1 LRYKLTAAGIA
12 ARNELLCL
20 LDIRPESDGSFNIS
34 AAHVKLKP
42 KRAKDSRTTFGDLLA
57 HPPHYSVAFGEIN
70 NFFAERLENIV
81 DRYKGQCH
89 SNCDIHD
96 GTLSEKLN
104 RCTLIN
110 DVGLREYFYHYYENN
125 SDKDKWNVPTYFYTH
140 CDAVRL
146 PRNKIQNKSK
156 STRNIQA
163 GNIIN
168 PAKKISDLLWNLDY
182 HDQQKYFTDRI
193 DEYFSHAI
201 AFSVAAPRPTSEREG
216 SLQEWISCRLG
227 RAMDS
232 SVSGWQSRAQ
242 QILLEPLECKS
253 GSGSTGWGLVEM
265 CQTIETVL
273 LANGVPFSSSK
284 PDDIIDALA
293 KYSATTPVLIQVRNL
308 HYEQSSREILI
319 NIFWKNLIKQAS
331 KIALSRSTKR
341 SRLIMLVLEDNN
353 SPQDE
358 ANFFYPLRQLDINFA
373 DVDKWAL
380 PEQVKI
386 ALARVDEWND
396 GIDREVDD
404 LIDKEI
410 RGWPCW
416 NEPRIEIK
424 LPDIFEGLCRLLNSG
439 YGSKRVSEYWKI

>member
-1 LRYKLTAAGIA
+1 LRYKLDTAGID
-12 ARNELLCL
+12 ARNELLIL
-20 LDIRPESDGSFNIS
+20 LDLEPEGRIVEAVAKIVGLYGKTTVKWLIKEPLGS
-34 AAHVKLKP
+34 VQMEEMEK
-42 KRAKDSRTTFGDLLA
+42 
-57 HPPHYSVAFGEIN
+57 
-70 NFFAERLENIV
+70 FFAGLLTAVRIKYNGRCDENCQVRDPRL
-81 DRYKGQCH
+81 H
-89 SNCDIHD
+89 S
-96 GTLSEKLN
+96 TLS
-104 RCTLIN
+104 RDILITEA
-110 DVGLREYFYHYYENN
+110 GLRSYFYHDYHNN
-125 SDKDKWNVPTYFYTH
+125 HQDKKNWIVPGHFWIQDNTVRPHKNVQRQTQST
-140 CDAVRL
+140 VNL
-146 PRNKIQNKSK
+146 QNRNS
-156 STRNIQA
+156 
-163 GNIIN
+163 IN
-168 PAKKISDLLWNLDY
+168 PAKEIADLLWSLDY
-182 HDQQKYFTDRI
+182 QDQQKYFVDRI

-201 AFSVAAPRPTSEREG
+201 AFSVAAPRPKSEIEG

-232 SVSGWQSRAQ
+232 SVPGWQSRAQ
-242 QILLEPLECKS
+242 QILLEPPECKS

-273 LANGVPFSSSK
+273 LANGVPFYSSK

-293 KYSATTPVLIQVRNL
+293 KHSATTPVLIQVRNL

-341 SRLIMLVLEDNN
+341 SRLIMIVLEDSN

-358 ANFFYPLRQLDINFA
+358 TNFFYPLRQLDINFA
-373 DVDKWAL
+373 DVDKWAF
-380 PEQVKI
+380 PEQVKM

-424 LPDIFEGLCRLLNSG
+424 LPEIFEGLCRRLNSG